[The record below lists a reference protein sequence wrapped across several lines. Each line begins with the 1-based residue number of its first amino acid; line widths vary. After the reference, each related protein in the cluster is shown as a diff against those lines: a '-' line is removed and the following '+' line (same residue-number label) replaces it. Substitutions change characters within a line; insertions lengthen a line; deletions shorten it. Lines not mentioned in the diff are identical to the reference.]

1 MRVGKRQ
8 RTEAKETLSEEL
20 KRYGYVFSK
29 KKTLISLL
37 FVFILTFLL
46 GRFFSLN
53 LISNIILTIFT
64 IILLPFF
71 YKNSAES
78 EYVQQRF
85 SDVNTYMEQFLYS
98 FEKTGKIL
106 DTLKDTEQ
114 LFSKGTMKKKISMA
128 IHHIENSY
136 ESISEKAALQIIERE
151 YELDGIEKIHNF
163 ALNVEKEG
171 GEYRK
176 NSGILLEDRRMWTNR
191 IFEYLKQKRTLKT
204 KVTLSILFTLLL
216 CSMIYLL
223 GNKMNIDISKNNF
236 VQIGTTFVICMDILI
251 YYLSDKKMAKADFME
266 KPKKYDLA
274 VKKQKYWLSVKRGAK
289 KVKFKS
295 ISKFKFNLD
304 KKVISKQI
312 EKDFPK
318 WLLSLSLLLQN
329 YNVQVAIEKSYDTA
343 PLIIKPHIIELTEK
357 LRTNPV
363 GIEPYLSFMSEY
375 TLPDVKTAMKALY
388 SLSENGNGSSGD
400 EIKELLERNHT
411 MMHKAFR
418 LENED
423 RLSGFLILFFMPQIT
438 GGIKLI
444 VDMMALFGTYL
455 SNFSVLKG

>member
-1 MRVGKRQ
+1 
-8 RTEAKETLSEEL
+8 
-20 KRYGYVFSK
+20 
-29 KKTLISLL
+29 
-37 FVFILTFLL
+37 
-46 GRFFSLN
+46 
-53 LISNIILTIFT
+53 
-64 IILLPFF
+64 
-71 YKNSAES
+71 
-78 EYVQQRF
+78 
-85 SDVNTYMEQFLYS
+85 
-98 FEKTGKIL
+98 
-106 DTLKDTEQ
+106 
-114 LFSKGTMKKKISMA
+114 
-128 IHHIENSY
+128 
-136 ESISEKAALQIIERE
+136 
-151 YELDGIEKIHNF
+151 
-163 ALNVEKEG
+163 
-171 GEYRK
+171 
-176 NSGILLEDRRMWTNR
+176 MWTNR

-266 KPKKYDLA
+266 KPKRYDLA

-357 LRTNPV
+357 LRMNPV

-411 MMHKAFR
+411 MMDKAFR

>member
-1 MRVGKRQ
+1 M
-8 RTEAKETLSEEL
+8 AKETLSEEF

-29 KKTLISLL
+29 KKTIISLI
-37 FVFILTFLL
+37 FVFIFTFILVK
-46 GRFFSLN
+46 FFSLD
-53 LISNIILTIFT
+53 ITSNIILIVFT
-64 IILLPFF
+64 LILLPFF

-106 DTLKDTEQ
+106 DTLRDTYL
-114 LFSKGTMKKKISMA
+114 LFSNGTMKKKIGMA

-136 ESISEKAALQIIERE
+136 ESISEKEALQIIERE
-151 YELDGIEKIHNF
+151 YKVDGIEKIHNF
-163 ALNVEKEG
+163 ALDVEKEG

-176 NSGILLEDRRMWTNR
+176 NSNILLEDRRMWTNR
-191 IFEYLKQKRTLKT
+191 IFDYISKKRTLKNR
-204 KVTLSILFTLLL
+204 VTLSILFTLLL

-223 GNKMNIDISKNNF
+223 GNKIKIDISKNKF
-236 VQIGTTFVICMDILI
+236 VQIGTTFVICMDIFI
-251 YYLSDKKMAKADFME
+251 YYLADKKMAKADFME
-266 KPKKYDLA
+266 KQKQNDLA
-274 VKKQKYWLSVKRGAK
+274 IKKQNHWIKIKKEQKHGKLNALLNYKYK
-289 KVKFKS
+289 
-295 ISKFKFNLD
+295 LD
-304 KKVISKQI
+304 KKMISKQI

-329 YNVQVAIEKSYDTA
+329 YNVSVAIEKSLENA
-343 PLIIKPHIIELTEK
+343 PLIIKPHVKELVKE

-363 GIEPYLSFMSEY
+363 GIEPYLNFMKDY

-388 SLSENGNGSSGD
+388 SLSENGNGNSSD
-400 EIKELLERNHT
+400 EIKELLDRNHT
-411 MMHKAFR
+411 MMDKAFR

-423 RLSGFLILFFMPQIT
+423 RLSSFLILFFMPQIT

-444 VDMMALFGTYL
+444 VDMMALFGEYL
-455 SNFSVLKG
+455 SNFSVLKV